1 MVAWDGATLEEHTA
15 QVWGGNVRPS
25 IRGSLAGLAI
35 HGLPRDFPCRATD
48 RRGSLGPFSR
58 PRLSTDFVRRVVK
71 AARLGSTPFRARRPC
86 RHCSTSR
93 ARRRAALGS
102 ASRRGRRPCRGRPRP
117 KRGGRAAIVAN
128 VPVSRAAGAPFVQRQ
143 QRRGVLEEH
152 VLEANE
158 GVLDDGL
165 ASGATLQRSEG
176 VSLGR
181 QAACQLGHGVAG
193 RGLIQAEQRL
203 EWPRGLCLEP
213 ADGILPADLSQPPS
227 AARRML
233 LHIAAAAT
241 SQKAAREGGNE
252 EQDAPARAC
261 CGHHSTNVH
270 AVSDHERAGCE
281 GSAVGVRSGAR
292 ERLTF

>member
-152 VLEANE
+152 VLEAYE

>member
-1 MVAWDGATLEEHTA
+1 M
-15 QVWGGNVRPS
+15 
-25 IRGSLAGLAI
+25 
-35 HGLPRDFPCRATD
+35 
-48 RRGSLGPFSR
+48 
-58 PRLSTDFVRRVVK
+58 
-71 AARLGSTPFRARRPC
+71 
-86 RHCSTSR
+86 
-93 ARRRAALGS
+93 
-102 ASRRGRRPCRGRPRP
+102 
-117 KRGGRAAIVAN
+117 
-128 VPVSRAAGAPFVQRQ
+128 QRE

-152 VLEANE
+152 VLEAYE
-158 GVLDDGL
+158 GVLYDGL

-203 EWPRGLCLEP
+203 EWSRGLSLEP

-241 SQKAAREGGNE
+241 SQKAARERGNE
-252 EQDAPARAC
+252 EQDAPARAR

-270 AVSDHERAGCE
+270 TVSDHERAG
-281 GSAVGVRSGAR
+281 
-292 ERLTF
+292 